1 MKSKN
6 IKKFRAKH
14 KTKAYFTYLK
24 YWYEY
29 PSLRNVLDTFWSTL
43 KYSHK
48 FNKHKNELDQ
58 RTA

>member
-48 FNKHKNELDQ
+48 SNK
-58 RTA
+58 